1 MAIRVGSLAGIV
13 LVFLASDL
21 FHPYSVPA
29 ADTRS
34 LSMLLLLLLMMTLIR
49 CPCSYTAVYD

>member
-34 LSMLLLLLLMMTLIR
+34 LSMLLLLLMMTLIR

>member
-34 LSMLLLLLLMMTLIR
+34 LSMLLLLLMTLIR
-49 CPCSYTAVYD
+49 CSCSYTAVYD